1 MIRPA
6 NYSIQIIS
14 RSDFDFPARFYSE
27 VGGVPVDLSGNTI
40 LAQLWN
46 RAREIKYGDFLVDT
60 SRIAEG
66 LLSFSLTADET
77 ITLPTTG
84 VYDVKI
90 IYSNGKE
97 YYLLE
102 GSFSV
107 KRGYTDD

>member
-6 NYSIQIIS
+6 NYSISIIS
-14 RSDFDFPARFYSE
+14 RSHFDFTARFYSE
-27 VGGVPVDLSGNTI
+27 VSGVPVDLSGNTI
-40 LAQLWN
+40 LAQLWD

-60 SRIAEG
+60 SQIADG
-66 LLSFSLTADET
+66 LLNFSLTADET
-77 ITLPTTG
+77 TNLPTTG
-84 VYDVKI
+84 VYDVKV
-90 IYSNGKE
+90 IYPDTKE